1 MASAFAV
8 LNETVPAP
16 GWALVGTTALFA
28 VAVSATSFALLVNGG
43 KFLLNRAN
51 VLGTLFHEGGHAL
64 VSIVT
69 GGGVRRIE
77 ITGSESGFTW
87 YRYATSP
94 LSGVLTTASGY
105 AMPPLA
111 GLGAAALLHRGLA
124 PAVLALTAVAMLF
137 ILLFT
142 RDVLSA
148 GAAVLVG
155 AIAFCALRWAPGWL
169 KNGIAYAETWLLLT
183 SELGGLGALV
193 ANHWRGVSGEHA
205 DDAVSLAD
213 RTGIPGFVWILAWF
227 ALIGWA
233 VWHAFPL
240 LWP

>member
-16 GWALVGTTALFA
+16 GWALVGTTAVFA
-28 VAVSATSFALLVNGG
+28 GAVSATSFALMTTGTRL
-43 KFLLNRAN
+43 LLNRVN

-64 VSIVT
+64 VSILT
-69 GGGVRRIE
+69 GGGVFRIE
-77 ITGSESGFTW
+77 ITGAESGQTEHW
-87 YRYATSP
+87 NPSP
-94 LSGVLTTASGY
+94 FAGVLATAAGY

-111 GLGAAALLHRGLA
+111 GLGAAALLHRGLV

-142 RDVLSA
+142 RDVFT
-148 GAAVLVG
+148 GAAVVAVG
-155 AIAFCALRWAPGWL
+155 AVVFCALRWAPDWL
-169 KNGIAYAETWLLLT
+169 KNGIAYAEAWLLLT

-193 ANHWRGVSGEHA
+193 ANRFRGVVG
-205 DDAVSLAD
+205 DDASSLAE
-213 RTGIPGFVWILAWF
+213 RTGIPGFVWILGWF
-227 ALIGWA
+227 VVIGWA
-233 VWHAFPL
+233 VWHAVPM